1 MALHNR
7 LGRMGEELALGFLEA
22 HGYAVLHRNWRNGHS
37 EVDLIALR
45 GGRLRFVEV
54 KLRSS
59 HRYGRP
65 EQSIGEKKIA
75 FILRAAEAYLDSHP
89 NHTDF
94 RIDVL
99 AITLN
104 KNGPPDF
111 LLIEDVY

>member
-7 LGRMGEELALGFLEA
+7 LGRLGEELALDFLQA
-22 HGYAVLHRNWRNGHS
+22 RGYTILHRNWRYGHS
-37 EVDLIALR
+37 EVDLIALCA
-45 GGRLRFVEV
+45 GRLRFVEV

-65 EQSIGEKKIA
+65 EQSIGGKKIA
-75 FILRAAEAYLDSHP
+75 FILRAAEAYLEVHP
-89 NHTDF
+89 GHTDF

-99 AITLN
+99 AITLS
-104 KNGPPDF
+104 KTGPPDY